1 MGTERDH
8 YQLATRINSFLR
20 NGVDL
25 PTAIRAMAR
34 VPGIVCLEVN
44 YPQHLL
50 QVSET
55 DLVSLLS
62 ETGLSLSAINLRFE
76 GKQFA
81 NGAFTSPDAATR
93 ARAIEIACD
102 AVDLASRHGVG
113 HVVLW
118 MADDGFDYPFQ
129 VDVASLWNDEIE
141 AFRRVADHRPEI
153 RVSVEYKPSDP
164 RRVALIRG
172 MGDALLAVRDVAR
185 DNFGVTLDFCHA
197 LMAGEHPAAVAAM
210 ALRDSRLFGVHLND
224 GYGPADDGL
233 AVGSVHPWEMMELLI
248 ALDQGQYDG
257 TLYFDT
263 FPVREDPAIECAFNV
278 ETVRRYER
286 AIDRLDSGA
295 LAEARRS
302 HDALL
307 ARSIVTAAM
316 MAEGAGT

>member
-1 MGTERDH
+1 MGNEQSR
-8 YQLATRINSFLR
+8 YRLATRINSFLR

-34 VPGIVCLEVN
+34 VPGIDCLEIN

-50 QVSET
+50 KLSEGELSSLLGET
-55 DLVSLLS
+55 DLTL
-62 ETGLSLSAINLRFE
+62 TAINLRFE

-81 NGAFTSPDAATR
+81 DGAFTSPNSAAR
-93 ARAIEIACD
+93 EQAIETACE
-102 AVDLASRHGVG
+102 AVDLAARHGAA

-129 VDVASLWNDEIE
+129 VDPARLWNEEVDG
-141 AFRRVADHRPEI
+141 FRQVADHRSEV

-164 RRVALIRG
+164 RRVALIRS

-185 DNFGVTLDFCHA
+185 DNFGVTLDVCHA
-197 LMAGEHPAAVAAM
+197 LMAGEHPAAAAAM
-210 ALRDSRLFGVHLND
+210 ALREGKLLGLHLND
-224 GYGPADDGL
+224 GYGRADDGL
-233 AVGSVHPWEMMELLI
+233 AVGSVHPWDTMELLI
-248 ALDQGQYDG
+248 ELRQCGYEG

-286 AIDRLDSGA
+286 AIDRLDITAFSD
-295 LAEARRS
+295 ARRS

-316 MAEGAGT
+316 MAEGLRT